1 MLLEALALNFDS
13 FFPIAIL
20 IPLISLFGS
29 KIISGKFS
37 SFPIPVIF
45 SLSSILLLYLID
57 SPLQKQVFILLSAMI
72 YYLCFLGLYRL
83 KKYEGD
89 LTARGMLGAS
99 ATAAIFFFYS
109 SFYGIYINFP
119 IPLWILMIVFLLATF
134 LISLEYLLTIRKNK
148 KDSLTYSLILGIVMA
163 QVSWVINFW
172 PFGYLTTGVIALIFY
187 YVFMDLIQGY
197 FLNFLSKKRLVMNLI
212 LFSFL
217 IFLILA
223 TSKWLPVV

>member
-1 MLLEALALNFDS
+1 
-13 FFPIAIL
+13 
-20 IPLISLFGS
+20 
-29 KIISGKFS
+29 
-37 SFPIPVIF
+37 
-45 SLSSILLLYLID
+45 
-57 SPLQKQVFILLSAMI
+57 
-72 YYLCFLGLYRL
+72 
-83 KKYEGD
+83 
-89 LTARGMLGAS
+89 
-99 ATAAIFFFYS
+99 
-109 SFYGIYINFP
+109 
-119 IPLWILMIVFLLATF
+119 MIVFLLATF